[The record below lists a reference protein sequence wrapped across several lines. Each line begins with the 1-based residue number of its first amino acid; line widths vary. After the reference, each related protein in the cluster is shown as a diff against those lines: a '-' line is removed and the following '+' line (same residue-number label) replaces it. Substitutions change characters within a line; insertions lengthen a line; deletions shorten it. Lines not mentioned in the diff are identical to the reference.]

1 MPRTILN
8 TKAKFRVAVIGS
20 TGQLG
25 SDLVQVLTES
35 GRYGITAL
43 PHAQLDVTQRP
54 SVMERIGKGGFDVVV
69 NCAAFTRVD
78 DCEDFPSEALLVN
91 AQGAFEVA
99 RACAVSNTLCIYI
112 STDYVFSGDKECFYS
127 EDDST
132 SPINVYGTSKL
143 AGEFLVRQTSKKWLI
158 LRISSVFGKTGSR
171 GKGGNFVETILGKAR
186 SGLPVQVV
194 NDIWMSPTYTMDVAR
209 VIEAL
214 IQAGATGLFHASNT
228 GRCTWFEFATEAVR
242 MIGLPGL
249 LEPVTSASYPSKARR
264 PKNSSLS
271 NDHLEKTMGLSLRP
285 WQDGLRAYLVEK
297 EYLPG

>member
-1 MPRTILN
+1 M
-8 TKAKFRVAVIGS
+8 RVAVIGS

-43 PHAQLDVTQRP
+43 PHALLDITQRP
-54 SVMERIGKGGFDVVV
+54 SVMEGIGKGGYDAVV

-99 RACAVSNTLCIYI
+99 RACSASGAFCVHI
-112 STDYVFSGDKECFYS
+112 STDYVFSGDKGSAYS
-127 EDDST
+127 EDDPVG
-132 SPINVYGTSKL
+132 PINVYGASKL
-143 AGEFLVRQTSKKWLI
+143 AGEFLVRQAAKRWAI

-194 NDIWMSPTYTMDVAR
+194 NDIWMSPTFTMDAAR
-209 VIEAL
+209 LIEAL
-214 IQAGATGLFHASNT
+214 IRAGATGLFHASNR
-228 GRCTWFEFATEAVR
+228 GRCTWFEFASETVR
-242 MIGLPGL
+242 MMGLPTRI
-249 LEPVTSASYPSKARR
+249 EPVSSVSYSSRARR
-264 PKNSSLS
+264 PKDSSLS
-271 NDHLEKTMGLSLRP
+271 TGYLEKALGLSMRP
-285 WQDGLRAYLVEK
+285 WQDALRGYLVEK
-297 EYLPG
+297 GYLPGC

>member
-1 MPRTILN
+1 M
-8 TKAKFRVAVIGS
+8 RVAVIGS

-43 PHAQLDVTQRP
+43 PHAQLDITQRP

-91 AQGAFEVA
+91 ALGAFEVA
-99 RACAVSNTLCIYI
+99 RACSASGAFCVYI
-112 STDYVFSGDKECFYS
+112 STDYVFSGDKDSAYS
-127 EDDST
+127 EDDPVG
-132 SPINVYGTSKL
+132 PINVYGASKL
-143 AGEFLVRQTSKKWLI
+143 AGEFLVRQAAKRWAI
-158 LRISSVFGKTGSR
+158 LRIASVFGKTGSR
-171 GKGGNFVETILGKAR
+171 GKGGNFVETILGKSR
-186 SGLPVQVV
+186 SGLPVPVV
-194 NDIWMSPTYTMDVAR
+194 NDIWMSPTYTMDAAR
-209 VIEAL
+209 LIEAL
-214 IQAGATGLFHASNT
+214 IRAGTTGLFHASNT
-228 GRCTWFEFATEAVR
+228 GRCTWFEFATEAIRIV
-242 MIGLPGL
+242 GLPGL
-249 LEPVTSASYPSKARR
+249 VEPVTSASYPSKARR

-271 NDHLEKTMGLSLRP
+271 NDRLEKTMGLSLRP